1 MVLRFIFCSQKPLTH
16 SDVSRSSCD
25 IWLHWSQVFHILNN
39 SNLRKSKRFLKNCKL
54 FLEWN
59 YIRRILRHGDQ
70 CGLSYSF
77 GLAYLFLGL
86 DGFYGKVHVDGKLWP
101 ATCCG
106 QVTFPAASSVP
117 WTCREPSESLPL
129 REKKIH
135 LNVPFCIKGPYQGFS
150 QQKASK
156 RTPHW
161 VRPKMWKIKN
171 KNRRL
176 L

>member
-1 MVLRFIFCSQKPLTH
+1 MSQGAHVTFDSTDLKYFTFSTTPTFASQK
-16 SDVSRSSCD
+16 DFKKIASCF
-25 IWLHWSQVFHILNN
+25 WSEITSVESCAMVTSVDYPIHL
-39 SNLRKSKRFLKNCKL
+39 
-54 FLEWN
+54 
-59 YIRRILRHGDQ
+59 
-70 CGLSYSF
+70 
-77 GLAYLFLGL
+77 GLAYLFLGGL